1 LQPTNSPTSRREIDG
16 YCREPARS
24 LRQVNHVK
32 TLLLI
37 VAATAFATAAFVWL
51 RPSSDVKTPPSWIV
65 DAAVAMSRA
74 DIAAV
79 GHAGAA
85 QRSHMQGEMSADTW
99 ADLADS
105 LAAAAGN
112 DLRAGREEIMQALA
126 IEPRHPK
133 ALWLRASLELQE
145 RRYAEAAATWR
156 ELQSLVIAGTTDAR
170 VIAAN
175 IAEADALEAA
185 AQRGEG
191 S

>member
-1 LQPTNSPTSRREIDG
+1 MRT
-16 YCREPARS
+16 
-24 LRQVNHVK
+24 VNHAK
-32 TLLLI
+32 KLLVL
-37 VAATAFATAAFVWL
+37 VAVTGCASAAFVWM
-51 RPSSDVKTPPSWIV
+51 RPTRVAEAPPSWIV

-74 DIAAV
+74 DLAAA

-85 QRSHMQGEMSADTW
+85 QRPPLQADFAAEAAAYREAIRVNPMDADAW

-112 DLRAGREEIMQALA
+112 DLRAGREEIGQALA
-126 IEPRHPK
+126 IEPRHLK

-145 RRYAEAAATWR
+145 QRYAAAAATWR
-156 ELQSLVIAGTTDAR
+156 ELQSLVAAESSDAR

-175 IAEADALEAA
+175 IAEADALQAGA
-185 AQRGEG
+185 RRGKG